1 MAFLV
6 VFVVGICSRTRSLA
20 FSGSRSRFWLLLML
34 QAIHHFRS
42 NFFKRRYGSKIT
54 APNYTQKIF
63 PTTTHFWVIT
73 PVPPV
78 LLSNRKVLIHVHSS
92 CKVSSYKKIFE
103 IINSFFFLILILFLR
118 DKNGGGNLKFGEPIL
133 KLYYLPWNTALKAL
147 LGKSFWAQSKWPEVQ
162 RTHVFFRAD
171 YRSKYVDSSVASSW
185 GNIIAKLAPQF

>member
-92 CKVSSYKKIFE
+92 CKVSSYKNFFWDNQFI
-103 IINSFFFLILILFLR
+103 SFFFLYSFCFSETKMVEGIW
-118 DKNGGGNLKFGEPIL
+118 NLGSQFWNYIT
-133 KLYYLPWNTALKAL
+133 YLETQPWK
-147 LGKSFWAQSKWPEVQ
+147 
-162 RTHVFFRAD
+162 H
-171 YRSKYVDSSVASSW
+171 Y
-185 GNIIAKLAPQF
+185 

>member
-1 MAFLV
+1 MLLPQFFFNLDNFFFKKWVHKEVTFKGTHLAFLV

-78 LLSNRKVLIHVHSS
+78 LLSNRKVLIHCS
-92 CKVSSYKKIFE
+92 CKVSSYKKFHEIF
-103 IINSFFFLILILFLR
+103 NLFLFFCLIHSFCFSETKMVEGIW
-118 DKNGGGNLKFGEPIL
+118 DLGSQF
-133 KLYYLPWNTALKAL
+133 WNYITSKA
-147 LGKSFWAQSKWPEVQ
+147 
-162 RTHVFFRAD
+162 
-171 YRSKYVDSSVASSW
+171 YVPFPLT
-185 GNIIAKLAPQF
+185 I

>member
-103 IINSFFFLILILFLR
+103 IINSFFFSYTHSVSQRQKWWMEFEIWGANFEIILLT
-118 DKNGGGNLKFGEPIL
+118 LKHSLESI
-133 KLYYLPWNTALKAL
+133 T
-147 LGKSFWAQSKWPEVQ
+147 
-162 RTHVFFRAD
+162 R
-171 YRSKYVDSSVASSW
+171 
-185 GNIIAKLAPQF
+185 

>member
-73 PVPPV
+73 PVPPA
-78 LLSNRKVLIHVHSS
+78 LLSDRKVLIHCS
-92 CKVSSYKKIFE
+92 CKVSSYKKFHE
-103 IINSFFFLILILFLR
+103 IINSFLFFCLILILLLR
-118 DKNGGGNLKFGEPIL
+118 DKNGGGYLKFGEPIL
-133 KLYYLPWNTALKAL
+133 KLYYLETQP
-147 LGKSFWAQSKWPEVQ
+147 
-162 RTHVFFRAD
+162 
-171 YRSKYVDSSVASSW
+171 
-185 GNIIAKLAPQF
+185 